1 MPGTVSH
8 SERTIVPILAGGGTR
23 LPAHIGIL
31 KALEEL
37 GVDFRHI
44 VGVSGGSIISSLYA
58 AGRSI
63 EEIREIAFQTD
74 FNRFRGFSLLQLIR
88 HGGLS
93 DGDRFEQW
101 MDELLEGRTFE
112 QLERTLHVI
121 ATDVKNGEPVVF
133 SARESPGLKVA
144 TAVRFSMSIPLIF
157 SFKHFGPH
165 ILVDGS
171 ILSEDALHRDW
182 AGDGTPQ
189 VCFRT
194 RGERRL
200 NELEPSGFFRIKD
213 YITLLIRTFMT
224 TINRE
229 YVSEDYWRNT
239 VIVNTGELSPIDF
252 SISVEQKQQLFELG
266 YRQTLEYVPAKVLS
280 SRTGTQGSAEA
291 HPQGAGAGPTSV

>member
-1 MPGTVSH
+1 MTATSGRPTT
-8 SERTIVPILAGGGTR
+8 RIVPILAGGGTR

-31 KALEEL
+31 RALEEL
-37 GVDFRHI
+37 QLGFDHI

-58 AGRSI
+58 AGLSI
-63 EEIREIAFQTD
+63 DELRDIAFDTD
-74 FNRFRGFSLLQLIR
+74 FNRFRGYSLLQLIR

-93 DGDRFEQW
+93 DGNLFEQW
-101 MDELLEGRTFE
+101 MDGLLRGRTFE
-112 QLERTLHVI
+112 QLKRRLHVV
-121 ATDVKNGEPVVF
+121 ATDVKSGEPVVF
-133 SARESPGLKVA
+133 GAAETPGMKVA

-194 RGERRL
+194 RGER
-200 NELEPSGFFRIKD
+200 NASDLEPSGFFRIKD

-229 YVSEDYWRNT
+229 YVSQDYWCNT

-252 SISVEQKQQLFELG
+252 SIDVEQKQELLERG
-266 YRQTLEYVPAKVLS
+266 YRQTMEYVPVKVLGE
-280 SRTGTQGSAEA
+280 REGLDKT
-291 HPQGAGAGPTSV
+291 